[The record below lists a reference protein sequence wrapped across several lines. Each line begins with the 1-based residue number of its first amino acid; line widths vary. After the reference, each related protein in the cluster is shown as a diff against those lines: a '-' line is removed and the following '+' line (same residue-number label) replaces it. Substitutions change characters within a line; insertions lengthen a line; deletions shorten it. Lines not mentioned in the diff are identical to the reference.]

1 METVKTGKSAV
12 KPGTR
17 FLNDQKCFEKCP
29 ARVMMVSDATQKY
42 IIMEAHV
49 DTQLFR
55 NAFPFWESL
64 TDTQKQDIEA
74 NAAKNLCEK
83 KTQLH
88 FGGGECAGVQI
99 IASGRARV
107 FITSPGGGDITLFR
121 LIAGDVSILSAACM
135 LSGMDIEL
143 DMEMETDCEIYTI
156 PKKVYRKLYEESPEV
171 KDYTMEMISE
181 KFSDIMWLF
190 NQFVFS
196 NVASRIASALLEHR
210 VLDGT
215 DELRLTH
222 EDIAKDAGTA
232 REVVTRILKQFQSD
246 GLVKLTRGKVTVLDA
261 AKLGKI

>member
-1 METVKTGKSAV
+1 MGTG
-12 KPGTR
+12 TM
-17 FLNDQKCFEKCP
+17 NTE
-29 ARVMMVSDATQKY
+29 
-42 IIMEAHV
+42 
-49 DTQLFR
+49 LFK

-64 TDTQKQDIEA
+64 TEA
-74 NAAKNLCEK
+74 QRAEIVNNTTRNLCEK
-83 KTQLH
+83 KTRLH

-99 IASGRARV
+99 IGSGRARV

-121 LIAGDVSILSAACM
+121 LLDGDVSILSAACM
-135 LSGMDIEL
+135 LNGMDIEL

-156 PKKVYRKLYEESPEV
+156 PKKVYRKLYDESSAV

-196 NVASRIASALLEHR
+196 NVASRIAGALLEHR
-210 VLDGT
+210 AIEGG

-232 REVVTRILKQFQSD
+232 REVVSRILKQFQAD
-246 GLVKLTRGKVTVLDA
+246 GLVKLTRGKVTVIDA
-261 AKLGKI
+261 GKLGRI